1 MRKSWFVETNGKPLE
16 AVNNL
21 FIKLWQGLKIQHM
34 LLPLKNSEENTW
46 STEEI
51 SDPDFL
57 HRSNP
62 FTPLMLENI
71 AQKIPSFQNAHPG
84 EKIAVLLRPCEIS
97 ALQKIDEKV
106 GLDRENLTTFCA
118 DCLGTYPL
126 DEFSWRA
133 ERKGSHEILT
143 EENLKFSKLGGIS
156 QYRYRS
162 SCQLCKSP
170 IANQADININIAG
183 IPVRHVIMVS
193 TYNGLNKYIEMDDF
207 TDCKASEDIIAQH
220 DQISEKMIYR
230 NEQTRNRLSESL
242 VDNTDLNLDN
252 LVEQLNECGECQNC
266 IDVCPMCN
274 LYNFSRNEDGSI
286 SRKVVA
292 NWMIECIGCGMCE
305 QSCLR
310 HKPLAVIFSV
320 VHDQLALINS

>member
-1 MRKSWFVETNGKPLE
+1 
-16 AVNNL
+16 
-21 FIKLWQGLKIQHM
+21 
-34 LLPLKNSEENTW
+34 
-46 STEEI
+46 
-51 SDPDFL
+51 
-57 HRSNP
+57 
-62 FTPLMLENI
+62 
-71 AQKIPSFQNAHPG
+71 
-84 EKIAVLLRPCEIS
+84 
-97 ALQKIDEKV
+97 
-106 GLDRENLTTFCA
+106 
-118 DCLGTYPL
+118 
-126 DEFSWRA
+126 
-133 ERKGSHEILT
+133 
-143 EENLKFSKLGGIS
+143 
-156 QYRYRS
+156 
-162 SCQLCKSP
+162 
-170 IANQADININIAG
+170 
-183 IPVRHVIMVS
+183 
-193 TYNGLNKYIEMDDF
+193 
-207 TDCKASEDIIAQH
+207 
-220 DQISEKMIYR
+220 MIYR

>member
-1 MRKSWFVETNGKPLE
+1 MRKAGFVETNGKPLE

-170 IANQADININIAG
+170 IANQ
-183 IPVRHVIMVS
+183 S
-193 TYNGLNKYIEMDDF
+193 WY
-207 TDCKASEDIIAQH
+207 
-220 DQISEKMIYR
+220 
-230 NEQTRNRLSESL
+230 
-242 VDNTDLNLDN
+242 
-252 LVEQLNECGECQNC
+252 QLT
-266 IDVCPMCN
+266 M
-274 LYNFSRNEDGSI
+274 
-286 SRKVVA
+286 
-292 NWMIECIGCGMCE
+292 
-305 QSCLR
+305 
-310 HKPLAVIFSV
+310 
-320 VHDQLALINS
+320 ALINTLKWMISLTAKLQKISLHNTTRLVKR